1 MNYADLAAPSGQ
13 ADNMGGLTTLAYYA
27 PIEDF
32 LSIKK
37 ITASPTTPADL
48 VNISAAHTFK
58 TGKCFKKMYC
68 TMNRGSVE
76 SKSQGDI
83 DGKSFKQS
91 GKLFLP
97 GSLSAAHGFAAM
109 CKNDNF
115 ILLLE
120 MPDSATVGHLQ
131 VGTEMFPAKI
141 SPNFT
146 TAQNESGVRGY
157 EFEFEAVTDRNYI
170 YPAGTSISLTPAI

>member
-1 MNYADLAAPSGQ
+1 MNYADLTGPTGQ
-13 ADNMGGLTTLAYYA
+13 ADNMGGTTQLAYYA

-37 ITASPTTPADL
+37 IAASPSTPAQL
-48 VNISAAHTFK
+48 VEISAAHTFK
-58 TGKCFKKMYC
+58 TGKCFKKLYC

-83 DGKSFKQS
+83 DGKSFKQT

-97 GSLSAAHGFAAM
+97 GSISAAHGFAAM
-109 CKNDNF
+109 VKNDNMM
-115 ILLLE
+115 ILVE
-120 MPDSATVGHLQ
+120 MPDSSTNGYLQ
-131 VGTEMFPAKI
+131 VGTEMFPAKV

-146 TAQNESGVRGY
+146 TATNEGGVRGY

-170 YPAGTSISLTPAI
+170 YPAALAITLTPAP